1 MDNIPDSSIV
11 ESKKVGILILREIRS
26 WEKNMENFVENANID
41 DWRKVW
47 LMYPK
52 VLNLKAN
59 KMKPDKKKELLKLD
73 SW

>member
-1 MDNIPDSSIV
+1 
-11 ESKKVGILILREIRS
+11 
-26 WEKNMENFVENANID
+26 MENFVENANID
-41 DWRKVW
+41 DWREVW
-47 LMYPK
+47 MMYPK